1 MGWRLGLTVGGVP
14 GGWSLLCPAWCPRP
28 FKATEWPP
36 SLLLDLQNVLPP
48 HATQVLR
55 LQALLDASSRVR
67 NTLCVLCTLGLGAW
81 MALNNTVS
89 LGTCYSFFVF
99 SFRSVAGSLDGLPRD
114 MGCFSCC
121 G

>member
-1 MGWRLGLTVGGVP
+1 MTPAALSLASFRLSVASP
-14 GGWSLLCPAWCPRP
+14 
-28 FKATEWPP
+28 
-36 SLLLDLQNVLPP
+36 
-48 HATQVLR
+48 QVLR

-99 SFRSVAGSLDGLPRD
+99 SFRQGSVEHLA
-114 MGCFSCC
+114 
-121 G
+121 